1 MTTLFR
7 IRRAALAAVLFTAA
21 CTVQQT
27 EIPSLTGPSEFALS
41 VLVTVTPDTLNRDG
55 ASQSSVVLSARG
67 PDGAPLSGVPLR
79 LDMAV
84 GGVLQDFGTLTARN
98 LVTGSDGRASAVYT
112 APPAPPPGV
121 GVPITTLT
129 ILATTSGSNAQTAV
143 SHSADIRLVPVGVI
157 LPPTQSAG
165 PRFTFSPSD
174 PEAHS
179 PVQFDGSA
187 SCAGPV
193 DPASN
198 DPCPGG
204 QGAIVDYEWTFGDG
218 STAQGSVVSHT
229 FDDPQTYA
237 VTLTVTND
245 RGGSG
250 SLTQAVTVEA
260 GEAPTADFVFSPAEP
275 VVGQLVQ
282 FNASASRAAPG
293 RQIVE
298 YIWNWGDGDED
309 EGMLDEHDYFEAGVY
324 TVTLTVVDD
333 VGQQGTVAK
342 TVTVGSGSPTA
353 AFTVSPQPPV
363 SIVTQLTFNGSTS
376 TAVSGASIV
385 SYTWVFG
392 DGTGSGPNATPTVT
406 KTYAAANT
414 YTVTLT
420 VTDSAGRTATV
431 TQAVTIQ

>member
-1 MTTLFR
+1 MTTLSR
-7 IRRAALAAVLFTAA
+7 TRLAVLAAATLATA
-21 CTVQQT
+21 CTVQKT
-27 EIPSLTGPSEFALS
+27 EVPSLTGPSEFALS
-41 VLVTVTPDTLNRDG
+41 VAITATPDTLNRDG
-55 ASQSSVVLSARG
+55 QSQSSVVLTTRG
-67 PDGAPLSGVPLR
+67 PDGAPVGGVPLR
-79 LDMAV
+79 LDMVV
-84 GGVLQDFGTLTARN
+84 GGVMQDFGTLSARN
-98 LVTGSDGRASAVYT
+98 LVTGGDGRATAVYT

-121 GVPITTLT
+121 SVPITTLT
-129 ILATTSGSNAQTAV
+129 VLATTSGSNAQAAV

-157 LPPTQSAG
+157 LPPSQSAG
-165 PRFTFSPSD
+165 PRFTFSPTD

-179 PVQFDGSA
+179 PVQFDGTA

-193 DPASN
+193 DPSSD
-198 DPCPGG
+198 DPCPIG
-204 QGAIVDYEWTFGDG
+204 QGAIVDYRWTFGDG
-218 STAQGSVVSHT
+218 STAHGPVVSHT
-229 FDDPQTYA
+229 FADPQTYG

-250 SLTQAVTVEA
+250 SLTQAVTVGA
-260 GEAPTADFVFSPAEP
+260 GEAPTADFVFSPTAP
-275 VVGQLVQ
+275 LVGQLVQ

-293 RQIVE
+293 RTIVE
-298 YIWNWGDGDED
+298 YIWNWGDGEVD

-363 SIVTQLTFNGSTS
+363 STGTQLTFNGSAS
-376 TAVSGASIV
+376 TAVSGANIV

-392 DGTGSGPNATPTVT
+392 DGTGSGPNAVPTAT
-406 KTYAAANT
+406 KTYGVANT

-431 TQAVTIQ
+431 SQAVTIQ